1 MGLKPRN
8 PAFQCVQAELIVPG
22 SPQAGLLRMNAM
34 KSAVALKA
42 VPCLGHRIGLGLV
55 RTIHPHFFCQDETM
69 AWNVQERDHL
79 GRGEGQ

>member
-1 MGLKPRN
+1 
-8 PAFQCVQAELIVPG
+8 
-22 SPQAGLLRMNAM
+22 MNAM

-42 VPCLGHRIGLGLV
+42 VPCLGHRIGFGLV
-55 RTIHPHFFCQDETM
+55 RTIHPHFFCKDETM